1 MAFPLIPVIAGAAQ
15 LGSAAVSAG
24 AQGSM
29 NRKTRE
35 WSEFQTY
42 LANEQEQKNF
52 WRNYDVNKSNWLEQN
67 KYAREVWDLEND
79 YNSPKNQMLRFK
91 AAGLNPHLIYGQN
104 NMGGSVSTSNLQS
117 ADRSN
122 VHKPEWNPR
131 APTFDF
137 GSGVMSFIDAEQ
149 KQAQTD
155 NIQAQRDVLK
165 QDVAL
170 RIAQTGATI
179 AGEAKTKQEMDFA
192 SQMFQVSVDAVKAST
207 RKTSIE
213 ADVALSRNEREI
225 AKNASDMREAAERIL
240 NMRGQ
245 RLNMELDNELKTMD
259 IQLKKLGIQPSDN
272 MFFRVLGRILG
283 SAMDGDF
290 DKYVAPDSNGNY
302 RVDFNKR

>member
-1 MAFPLIPVIAGAAQ
+1 MAFPIIPLIAGAAQ
-15 LGSAAVSAG
+15 LGSAAIGAG
-24 AQGSM
+24 AQSSM

-52 WRNYDVNKSNWLEQN
+52 WRNYDVNKSNWNEQN
-67 KYAREVWDLEND
+67 AYAEKVWNMENE
-79 YNSPKNQMLRFK
+79 YNSPANQMLRFK
-91 AAGLNPHLIYGQN
+91 QAGLNPHLIYGQN
-104 NMGGSVSTSNLQS
+104 NMGGSVSTANLQS

-137 GSGVMSFIDAEQ
+137 GSGVMSYIDAEQ

-155 NIQAQRDVLK
+155 NVKTQSDVLK
-165 QDVAL
+165 QDIAL

-179 AGEAKTKQEMDFA
+179 AGEAKTRQEMDFA
-192 SQMFQVSVDAVKAST
+192 SQMFQISLDAVKAGT
-207 RKTSIE
+207 RKTNIE
-213 ADVALSRNEREI
+213 ADVALSRNEREA
-225 AKNASDMREAAERIL
+225 AKNASDIREAAERIL

-245 RLNMELDNELKTMD
+245 RMNMELDNELKQMD

-272 MFFRVLGRILG
+272 MFFRVLGRIVG
-283 SAMDGDF
+283 GAIEGKYDN
-290 DKYVAPDSNGNY
+290 YVAPDSNGNY
-302 RVDFNKR
+302 RIDFNKK